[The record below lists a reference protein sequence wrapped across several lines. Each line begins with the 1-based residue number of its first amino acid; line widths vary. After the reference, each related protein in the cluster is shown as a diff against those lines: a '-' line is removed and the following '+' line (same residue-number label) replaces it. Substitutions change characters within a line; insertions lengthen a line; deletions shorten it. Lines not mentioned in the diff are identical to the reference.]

1 MKRKMSPTMKKAWIR
16 FAILVLLTLIF
27 AFFALFAS
35 VLAPFDPLESHYADM
50 LKPPNSTY
58 LFGTDQLGRDLFSR
72 ILYGGKSSLLIA
84 CAVTAI
90 ISTVGILIG
99 AIAGFTGGFFDNVLM
114 RFSDMLMAFPGYI
127 FTIALVS
134 FIGIGLPN
142 MILAMSLTGWTY
154 YARISRSLVLSVKNN
169 VYIEQARLGGAS
181 RIRILLYY
189 IIPNVLPS
197 LLVNIFQDIGGKLL
211 TISGLSLLGL
221 GSPPPAPEWGFML
234 SEGKN
239 YMYSAPWMLIF
250 PGLVI
255 LVSVVIFNLLGDCI
269 QDLMNP
275 KENVW

>member
-27 AFFALFAS
+27 VFFALFAS

-84 CAVTAI
+84 FAVTAI

-197 LLVNIFQDIGGKLL
+197 LLVNIFQDIGGKLR

>member
-1 MKRKMSPTMKKAWIR
+1 MKRKMSPAMKKAWVR
-16 FAILVLLTLIF
+16 FAILSLLALIF
-27 AFFALFAS
+27 VFFALFAS

-50 LKPPNSTY
+50 LKPPSTTY

-84 CAVTAI
+84 FAVTAI
-90 ISTVGILIG
+90 ISTVGILVG
-99 AIAGFTGGFFDNVLM
+99 TIAGFTGGFFDNVLM
-114 RFSDMLMAFPGYI
+114 RLSDMLMAFPGYI

-154 YARISRSLVLSVKNN
+154 YARIRRSLVLSVKNN

-181 RIRILLYY
+181 HMRILLLYV
-189 IIPNVLPS
+189 IPNVLPS

-221 GSPPPAPEWGFML
+221 GSPPPTPEWGFML

>member
-1 MKRKMSPTMKKAWIR
+1 MKRKMSPAMKKAWVR
-16 FAILVLLTLIF
+16 FGVLSLFALIF
-27 AFFALFAS
+27 VFFALFAS

-50 LKPPNSTY
+50 LKPPSTTY

-84 CAVTAI
+84 FAVTAI

-134 FIGIGLPN
+134 FIG
-142 MILAMSLTGWTY
+142 
-154 YARISRSLVLSVKNN
+154 
-169 VYIEQARLGGAS
+169 AS
-181 RIRILLYY
+181 RIRILLFY

-221 GSPPPAPEWGFML
+221 GSPPPTPEWGFML

>member
-1 MKRKMSPTMKKAWIR
+1 MKRKMSPAMKKAWIR

-27 AFFALFAS
+27 VFFALFAS

-50 LKPPNSTY
+50 LKPPSSTY

-84 CAVTAI
+84 FAVTAI

-181 RIRILLYY
+181 RIRILLFY

-221 GSPPPAPEWGFML
+221 GSPPPTPEWGFML